1 MQKNKLKEKLKQGKP
16 CIGVWHEIGHPDI
29 AEIQAMTG
37 WEFMIYDM
45 EHAPISL
52 RSVQTMI
59 QVADKYGPT
68 PMIRVAGND
77 PVLIKQ
83 ALDIGALGLIVPMV
97 SSEQDAVQAV
107 RSSRYPLAGM
117 RGYGPRRASGYGQT
131 EEDYFNRFA
140 KEEIL
145 LFIQVETQEALDNLE
160 AILSVE
166 GIDGVFVGPN
176 DLSISLGIRRQFDN
190 PKFKDAIQL
199 ILGQC
204 SQRKLIPACDG
215 GGSAETLKSR
225 LDMGFLLLP
234 FAADTDIFAGA
245 TRKAFAQVKTLGI

>member
-37 WEFMIYDM
+37 WEFMLYDM
-45 EHAPISL
+45 EHSPISL
-52 RSVQTMI
+52 QSVQNMI
-59 QVADKYGPT
+59 QVADRYGPT

-77 PVLIKQ
+77 PILIKK
-83 ALDIGALGLIVPMV
+83 ALDIGAHGLIVPMV
-97 SSEQDAVQAV
+97 NSEQDAVQAV
-107 RSSRYPLAGM
+107 RASRYPLAGI
-117 RGYGPRRASGYGQT
+117 RGFGPRRASGYGT
-131 EEDYFNRFA
+131 KGEDYFERFA

-145 LFIQVETQEALDNLE
+145 LFIQVETQKALDNLD

-176 DLSISLGIRRQFDN
+176 DLSISLGIKQQYDN
-190 PKFKDAIQL
+190 PKFKNAVQS
-199 ILGQC
+199 ILQKC

-215 GGSAETLKSR
+215 GGSIETLKAR
-225 LDMGFLLLP
+225 LEMGFLFLP
-234 FAADTDIFAGA
+234 FTSDTDIFVDG
-245 TRKAFAQVKTLGI
+245 TQGLFTQIKELGL